1 MSGRRGR
8 TFGALALVALVGL
21 SGRAGAAPSPSPTT
35 TSTTPAS
42 NASRLA
48 LVEQDPWTAVGG
60 EFHAQVQIGVS
71 APGLQLSVIAHDSL
85 ASRSDFERSVNDT
98 NLGSVLSQVVL
109 PVTAL
114 TANPDGSSEV
124 AIGLTNP
131 NGPLDP
137 TRLDVPRPG
146 VYPLEVELRD
156 SEAQTLA
163 RFVSYLVVVSVG
175 LDGQPA
181 ALTKRLGVAWVWPL
195 GSRPAL
201 DPNGSVDPS
210 VVQALQPAGTIGRQ
224 IAAVVRQPSVAVT
237 LAPSPDT
244 LDAWTTVARTEPTV
258 AAGADALRAAQS
270 AVHEVIAGPYVPID
284 LPSLLHAGLG
294 TAADAQYIQGATSLD
309 RFFGTH
315 VDDQTAVA
323 IPADTASLGT
333 LRAHGVDQVVVDEN
347 AVGAAGGRLTTVT
360 PFSVEPPPSLAPSG
374 PIAAVAD
381 DTRLA
386 SLLTGGDPPALRAQ
400 RFLAGLA
407 LTSLEQPGVTRAVVV
422 VNPPGFDPP
431 SALLDAV
438 LAGLT
443 NHPWLDPMTL
453 GDVFS
458 SVPPTSP
465 GDVRALAPYSPPPTT
480 VSASAYNAAEGRLVA
495 FGSLIGP
502 GDPRIARGER
512 LLLSSLSSAW
522 AGLDAIQAYSEL
534 NAVDATITEF
544 LERIR
549 IPAPGTITLTARS
562 GAIPITFRN
571 DTGQAVRV
579 VVALSSR
586 RLDFPSGSIQTVAL
600 PPRSTTVRFDVRSR
614 TSGTFP
620 LEMSIRSAD
629 GTLLIAQ
636 GRFKVRSTVVSSVA
650 IALAAGA
657 ALFLAGWWMF
667 DFRRRRARAK
677 ATL

>member
-1 MSGRRGR
+1 MSGRRARALG
-8 TFGALALVALVGL
+8 GLALVALVGL
-21 SGRAGAAPSPSPTT
+21 AGNAAAAPPTSTTT

-48 LVEQDPWTAVGG
+48 LVAQDAWTPIGG
-60 EFHAQVQIGVS
+60 EFHAQVQIGIS
-71 APGLQLSVIAHDSL
+71 APGLQLSVIAHNGL
-85 ASRSDFERSVNDT
+85 ASRSDFEKAVNDT
-98 NLGSVLSQVVL
+98 SLGSVLALVSL
-109 PVTAL
+109 PVSSL
-114 TANPDGSSEV
+114 PANTDGSRQL
-124 AIGLTNP
+124 AIGLASP

-137 TRLDVPRPG
+137 TRLDVPRAG
-146 VYPLEVELRD
+146 VYPLEIELRD
-156 SEAQTLA
+156 SQAQTLA
-163 RFVSYLVVVSVG
+163 RFVSYLVVVDVG

-181 ALTKRLGVAWVWPL
+181 ALTNRLGVAWVWPL
-195 GSRPAL
+195 GTRPAL
-201 DPNGSVDPS
+201 DPNGSIDPS
-210 VVQALQPAGTIGRQ
+210 VVQALQPDGTIGRQ
-224 IAAVVRQPSVAVT
+224 VAALGRQPDVPVT

-244 LDAWTTVARTEPTV
+244 LDAWTTAARTEPGV
-258 AAGADALRAAQS
+258 AEEADILRAAQS
-270 AVHEVIAGPYVPID
+270 AVHEVVAGPYVPID

-294 TAADAQYIQGATSLD
+294 TAADAQYVQGATSLD

-315 VDDQTAVA
+315 IDDQTALA
-323 IPADTASLGT
+323 LPADTRSLGT
-333 LRAHGVDQVVVDEN
+333 LRAHGVDQVVVDET
-347 AVGAAGGRLTTVT
+347 AVGATIGKLTTVA
-360 PFSVEPPPSLAPSG
+360 PFSVEPPPSLAPTG

-381 DTRLA
+381 DARLA
-386 SLLTGGDPPALRAQ
+386 SLLTGNDPPALRAQ

-407 LTSLEQPGVTRAVVV
+407 LTAREQPGVTRAVVV

-431 SALLDAV
+431 STLLDAV

-443 NHPWLDPMTL
+443 NHPWLAPMTL

-458 SVPPTSP
+458 SVPPTSA
-465 GDVRALAPYSPPPTT
+465 GDVRTLAPYTPPAPA
-480 VSASAYNAAEGRLVA
+480 VSASAYNAGAARLVA

-502 GDPRIARGER
+502 SDPRIARGER

-522 AGLDAIQAYSEL
+522 TGLDTIEAYNEL
-534 NAVDATITEF
+534 NAVDASITDF
-544 LERIR
+544 LARIR

-579 VVALSSR
+579 VIALSSR
-586 RLDFPSGSIQTVAL
+586 RLDFPSGSVQTVAL

-636 GRFKVRSTVVSSVA
+636 GRFKVRSTVVSTVA

-657 ALFLAGWWMF
+657 ALFLAGWWIF
-667 DFRRRRARAK
+667 DFRRRRARAGS
-677 ATL
+677 TP